1 MCIFDLLDLDVEFLH
16 PEFLLYLRGQL
27 FQLCLITLLP
37 LLHHRR
43 LLLTS
48 ESLRHHLRFNRLLRL
63 IRPLIIIILLIMKH
77 LRLLFLLLALRHLDD
92 ARVDLVFGQLGDLG
106 EEFGRLGEPVLQ
118 GLLQGQVLELVLKVG
133 VCSRLQ
139 EYLDDLTASI
149 QCSPV
154 QRCVL

>member
-1 MCIFDLLDLDVEFLH
+1 MRILDLLDLDVELLH
-16 PEFLLYLRGQL
+16 PEFLLYLRRQL
-27 FQLCLITLLP
+27 LQLRLLTLLP

-48 ESLRHHLRFNRLLRL
+48 ESLRHDLRLNGLLRL
-63 IRPLIIIILLIMKH
+63 IRPLIILVLLIREH
-77 LRLLFLLLALRHLDD
+77 LRLFLLLLALGDLDD
-92 ARVDLVFGQLGDLG
+92 ARVDLVLDQLGDLG

-118 GLLQGQVLELVLKVG
+118 GLLEGQVLELVLHVG